1 MKKLHLMGLAA
12 LFAAPM
18 AFAGDMPAG
27 QFAGFVTMTSAEV
40 DGTGGAP
47 PAGFDFDDDGT
58 GFGLRGWGTVAPNL
72 FVHGEYQTVGLD
84 DTDLDVNQLR
94 LGGGYAMDVWLVK
107 AEYID
112 FGSDLDQA
120 GFGVHGGL
128 HTMSDQVGFFGTVG
142 YLTTDDSDGIELN
155 AGVSF
160 AFNPQFSGV
169 VDYRTYLGSLDPDGD
184 LTLSDLRVGVAYNF
198 Q

>member
-1 MKKLHLMGLAA
+1 MKNLQLMGLAA
-12 LFAAPM
+12 VLAAPT

-27 QFAGFVTMTSAEV
+27 QFAGFVTMSSAEV
-40 DGTGGAP
+40 EDTGF
-47 PAGFDFDDDGT
+47 FDFDDDGT
-58 GFGLRGWGTVAPNL
+58 GFGLRGWASVNGPI

-94 LGGGYAMDVWLVK
+94 LGGGYAMDMWIVK

-128 HTMSDQVGFFGTVG
+128 HTMSDQLGFFGTVG
-142 YLTTDDSDGIELN
+142 SLTTDDTDGIELN

-169 VDYRTYLGSLDPDGD
+169 VDYRIYMGSIDPDGD
-184 LTLSDLRVGVAYNF
+184 LTVGDLRVGVAYNF
-198 Q
+198 

>member
-1 MKKLHLMGLAA
+1 MKKLHLMSLAA
-12 LFAAPM
+12 LLAAPV

-27 QFAGFVTMTSAEV
+27 QFAGYVTMTSVEV
-40 DGTGGAP
+40 EGTP
-47 PAGFDFDDDGT
+47 FDFDDDGN
-58 GFGLRGWGTVAPNL
+58 GFGLRGWANVAPNF
-72 FVHGEYQTVGLD
+72 FVHGEYQTAGLD
-84 DTDLDVNQLR
+84 DTNIDVDQLR
-94 LGGGYAMDVWLVK
+94 LGGGYAMDMWLVK

-128 HTMSDQVGFFGTVG
+128 HTKSDQLGFYGTVG
-142 YLTTDDSDGIELN
+142 YLTTDDTDGFELN

-160 AFNPQFSGV
+160 DFTPQFAGL
-169 VDYRTYLGSLDPDGD
+169 VDYRTYLGSIDPDGD

-198 Q
+198 

>member
-1 MKKLHLMGLAA
+1 MKKLHSMGLAA
-12 LFAAPM
+12 LFAAPA

-27 QFAGFVTMTSAEV
+27 QFAGFVTMTSVEV
-40 DGTGGAP
+40 DGTGAP
-47 PAGFDFDDDGT
+47 PTGGDFDDDGT
-58 GFGLRGWGTVAPNL
+58 GFGVRGWASVNGPF
-72 FVHGEYQTVGLD
+72 FVHGEYQTTGLD
-84 DTDLDVNQLR
+84 DADIDVNQLR
-94 LGGGYAMDVWLVK
+94 LGGGYAMDMWLVK

-112 FGSDLDQA
+112 TGSDLDQA

-128 HTMSDQVGFFGTVG
+128 HTMSDQLGFFGTVG
-142 YLTTDDSDGIELN
+142 YLTTDDTDGVELN

-169 VDYRTYLGSLDPDGD
+169 VDYRTYLGSIDPDGD
-184 LTLSDLRVGVAYNF
+184 LTVSDLRVGVAYNF

>member
-1 MKKLHLMGLAA
+1 MKTLHLMGLAA
-12 LFAAPM
+12 LFAAPV

-27 QFAGFVTMTSAEV
+27 QFAGFVTMTSAEAE
-40 DGTGGAP
+40 DTPLGAN
-47 PAGFDFDDDGT
+47 DFDDDGT
-58 GFGLRGWGTVAPNL
+58 GFGLRGWASVNGPI

-84 DTDLDVNQLR
+84 DTNIDVDQLR
-94 LGGGYAMDVWLVK
+94 LGGGYAMDLWLVK

-120 GFGVHGGL
+120 GFGVHAGL
-128 HTMSDQVGFFGTVG
+128 HTMSDQFGFFGTVG
-142 YLTTDDSDGIELN
+142 YLTTDDTDGIELN

-169 VDYRTYLGSLDPDGD
+169 VDYRIYMGSVDPAGD
-184 LTLSDLRVGVAYNF
+184 LTVGDLRVGVAYNF
-198 Q
+198 

>member
-1 MKKLHLMGLAA
+1 MKNLQLMGLAA
-12 LFAAPM
+12 VLAAPT

-27 QFAGFVTMTSAEV
+27 QFAGFVTMSSAEV
-40 DGTGGAP
+40 EDTGF
-47 PAGFDFDDDGT
+47 FDFDDDGT
-58 GFGLRGWGTVAPNL
+58 GFGLRGWASVNGPI

-94 LGGGYAMDVWLVK
+94 LGGGYAMDMWIVK

-128 HTMSDQVGFFGTVG
+128 HTMSDQLGFFGTVG
-142 YLTTDDSDGIELN
+142 YLTTDDTDGIELN

-169 VDYRTYLGSLDPDGD
+169 VDYRIYMGSIDPDGD
-184 LTLSDLRVGVAYNF
+184 LTVGDLRVGVAYNF
-198 Q
+198 

>member
-12 LFAAPM
+12 LFAAPV

-27 QFAGFVTMTSAEV
+27 QFAGYVTMTSVETE
-40 DGTGGAP
+40 DTGV
-47 PAGFDFDDDGT
+47 DFDDDGT
-58 GFGLRGWGTVAPNL
+58 GFGLRGWASVNGPF
-72 FVHGEYQTVGLD
+72 FVHGEYQTVTLD
-84 DTDLDVNQLR
+84 DTDLDIDQLR
-94 LGGGYAMDVWLVK
+94 LGGGYAMDMWLVK

-128 HTMSDQVGFFGTVG
+128 HTMSDQVGFYGTVG
-142 YLTTDDSDGIELN
+142 YLTTDDTDGIELN

-169 VDYRTYLGSLDPDGD
+169 LDYRTYLGSVDPNGD
-184 LTLSDLRVGVAYNF
+184 ITVGDLRVGVAYNF